1 MTQTRSPTLPGNN
14 NILNLRR
21 VSYTFPDRSRFAP
34 IGATIQGHP
43 QGFPMTVTTTTTRHN
58 ETDALLQR
66 VLRGLHGT
74 NPQAAANLEYDLA
87 QDDTAPAQTFTVT
100 ARGETITFESTLSDP
115 KVLETLRGM
124 RNSFAQDLARKWSKL
139 SASQYAWAH
148 KLAQDNVKVAP
159 EVAPVKSNQP
169 SPFDELFATFERAK
183 SKGAKRLSLRF
194 QGINVKPNEDN
205 TCLWVTSQTET
216 EMGKWGLKPKYLGR
230 VTPTGCDSRLSDTVK
245 EIIMGAAN
253 DPLTAVIRYGKVS
266 GRCSCCG
273 VELDNPKSI
282 ERGIGPICA
291 TKFGW

>member
-1 MTQTRSPTLPGNN
+1 L
-14 NILNLRR
+14 
-21 VSYTFPDRSRFAP
+21 
-34 IGATIQGHP
+34 GALGGKIQGHP
-43 QGFPMTVTTTTTRHN
+43 QGFPVTVTTTARHN
-58 ETDALLQR
+58 ETDALLER

-74 NPQAAANLEYDLA
+74 NPQAAANLEHDLA
-87 QDDTAPAQTFTVT
+87 VIETAPAQTFTVT
-100 ARGETITFESTLSDP
+100 THRDGLITFSSDLTDSE
-115 KVLETLRGM
+115 VLQSLRGQ
-124 RNSFAQDLARKWSKL
+124 RSSFAQNLAQKFNKL

-148 KLAQDNVKVAP
+148 KLALDNVKDNVKVAP

-169 SPFDELFATFERAK
+169 SPFEELFATFERAK
-183 SKGAKRLSLRF
+183 SKGAKRLSLRL
-194 QGINVKPNEDN
+194 QGINIKPNDDN

-245 EIIMGAAN
+245 EIIMAAAS

-273 VELDNPKSI
+273 VKLDNPKSI
-282 ERGIGPICA
+282 EAGIGPICA